1 MHQNINKTQRKVIG
15 MIRDQDEIND
25 KGDQKEQQRD
35 YNDDH
40 DDSMTRA
47 SQWYM

>member
-1 MHQNINKTQRKVIG
+1 

-40 DDSMTRA
+40 DDSMTGFTMVHVA
-47 SQWYM
+47 KNGDNNHDNT